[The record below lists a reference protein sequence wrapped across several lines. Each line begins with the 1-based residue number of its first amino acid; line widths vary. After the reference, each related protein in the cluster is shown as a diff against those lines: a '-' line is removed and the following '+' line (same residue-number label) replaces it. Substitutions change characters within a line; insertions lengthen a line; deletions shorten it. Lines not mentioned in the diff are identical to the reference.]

1 MSSFGFLVR
10 QELIGTTKFGFIS
23 KGALSIS
30 EIPAKIKHIIYKNY
44 FKQQSSFLKTKK
56 TRHSNKKSE
65 FTFSYDENAMGCQLL
80 KIEMTFFI
88 T

>member
-23 KGALSIS
+23 KSALSIS

-44 FKQQSSFLKTKK
+44 FKQQSSFLKTNLSSDWSVP
-56 TRHSNKKSE
+56 T
-65 FTFSYDENAMGCQLL
+65 LW
-80 KIEMTFFI
+80 
-88 T
+88 